1 MHRVVMRYWA
11 PTIAGE
17 VGELL
22 KPQED
27 NRQWKVQEVVA
38 MRLNGHNFDR
48 HRLIDLLLMK
58 RVYLLLQK
66 WVILIA
72 SI

>member
-1 MHRVVMRYWA
+1 MLRVVMRYWA

-27 NRQWKVQEVVA
+27 NRQWKVQEEVA

-48 HRLIDLLLMK
+48 RRLIDLLLMK

-66 WVILIA
+66 WIILA